1 MSDINNEQWSEWLD
15 FNQDNTKTVPEQ
27 SGVFVMHAAM
37 KILFIGNAQ
46 NLRTLLVESLSAP
59 CLEKAKRF
67 RYMVTESKEKV
78 KEQLI
83 KDYLDKHNGKLPSCM
98 ESG

>member
-1 MSDINNEQWSEWLD
+1 MSEINNEQWSEWLD
-15 FNQDNTKTVPEQ
+15 FNQDNMKTVPEL

-46 NLRTLLVESLSAP
+46 NLRASLLESLTAP

-67 RYMVTESKEKV
+67 RYMVTESKEKI
-78 KEQLI
+78 KERLI

-98 ESG
+98 ENG